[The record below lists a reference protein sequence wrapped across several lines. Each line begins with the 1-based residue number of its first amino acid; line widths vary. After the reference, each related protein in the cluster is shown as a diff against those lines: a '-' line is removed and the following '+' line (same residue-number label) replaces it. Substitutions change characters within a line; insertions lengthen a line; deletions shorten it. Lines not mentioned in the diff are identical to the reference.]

1 MPSSG
6 FFRPLQIV
14 IFYLG
19 LGKYSKD
26 IFPAIVIKSQTLPY
40 LYTISTLLVLLY
52 QSYSF
57 IHSSIF
63 PSTNPSIYPP
73 IHISIHLLS
82 KYLLP
87 SSIPGLRRSPGGGS
101 GNPLQGS
108 CLENPTDRGAWQATV
123 HGVTKC
129 RLRLKPLS
137 TRACIHTHTH
147 THTHSEPSSTII

>member
-1 MPSSG
+1 MPVKICHLVD

-123 HGVTKC
+123 HGGHKVSAKTEATEHA
-129 RLRLKPLS
+129 RM
-137 TRACIHTHTH
+137 HTHTH
-147 THTHSEPSSTII
+147 THTHTL